1 MSLVGLATLICAT
14 AQMHCWTI
22 AGERQAKKIREL
34 YFRSVVSQDVGWYD
48 KTATGDLTNRLTS
61 DMNIIQ
67 EGISDKVGLL
77 IQFWTTFL
85 SGFIIGYYLGWK
97 LALVLTGCLPFLSGA
112 AYILAM
118 VLADGSVQSQ
128 KAYAGAAD
136 IAQQVLSSIR
146 TVYAFGGEEKEKKR
160 YAKQLDVA
168 EKQGLKNHLMN
179 GSGMGLINF
188 FLFNTFALAFWYGHV
203 LVVNNTMNTGEV
215 LSVIFSII
223 FGAFSL
229 GSASPHISS
238 VGNALGAAKKVFE
251 IIERVSPIDPLSEK
265 GEKPSSVK
273 GRVTFENIG
282 FHYPT
287 RSDVSILKD
296 FNLVVENGTTVAL
309 VNCFD
314 SIILIQL

>member
-14 AQMHCWTI
+14 VQMYCWTI

-67 EGISDKVGLL
+67 EGMSDKVGLL
-77 IQFWTTFL
+77 IQFSAAFL
-85 SGFIIGYYLGWK
+85 SGFIIGYYRGWK
-97 LALVLTGCLPFLSGA
+97 LALVLSSCLPFLSGA
-112 AYILAM
+112 AYLLAKT
-118 VLADGSVQSQ
+118 LGEGSAKSQ

-160 YAKQLDVA
+160 YAQQLDVA
-168 EKQGLKNHLMN
+168 EKQGLRNQLFN
-179 GSGMGLINF
+179 GSGLGTVQF
-188 FLFNTFALAFWYGHV
+188 FVFNTYALAFWYGHV
-203 LVVNNTMNTGEV
+203 LVVNKTMNTGEV
-215 LSVIFSII
+215 INVIFAII
-223 FGAFSL
+223 IGAFSL
-229 GSASPHISS
+229 GNASPHIAS

-265 GEKPSSVK
+265 GEKPSSVQGK
-273 GRVTFENIG
+273 VTFENIG

-287 RSDVSILKD
+287 RSDVPILKD
-296 FNLVVENGTTVAL
+296 FNLVVEPGTTVAL
-309 VNCFD
+309 VNYYFK
-314 SIILIQL
+314 